1 MSGTSP
7 RRSRPLP
14 VIHRLLPGV
23 YYGWVVALGCGA
35 LSFATVGIGFY
46 GMAVFLDGLTGSGG
60 LTKTEVAGPTSLYF
74 MTSGVAG
81 IFVGRFVDR
90 RGARGSIVAGTLVMA
105 ACLVAIGRVT
115 EARSLWLLYPI
126 MALGFAAC
134 TSIPTNAIVTRW
146 FVGLRAR
153 AMSFSHSG
161 VSIGGIVLV
170 PWATGLIA
178 SEGLPATG
186 VALAVVLLLVALP
199 VTLFVLRFDPAD
211 HGLEPDGPGGAA
223 RAASGANPRLD
234 PAVQSRVWT
243 SREALATR
251 SFWLLA
257 LAFGLILFCQQSVL
271 VHEISLLRE
280 RTGDPR
286 AGAFAVSITAAA
298 SVTARLVVGAFADRV
313 SMRRLASFLMV
324 IQGAALL
331 GYSAAPAL
339 PALYA
344 AAVVFGL
351 TIGNVYML
359 QSLLVGELF
368 GFASFGSV
376 LGLLNLITQLA
387 GGLGPVTLGVLHG
400 ELGGYGPALRLLAV
414 LAFAAAIVVLQVAA
428 PRAAARD

>member
-1 MSGTSP
+1 M
-7 RRSRPLP
+7 
-14 VIHRLLPGV
+14 PGV

-46 GMAVFLDGLTGSGG
+46 GMAVFLDALTGTVG

-90 RGARGSIVAGTLVMA
+90 HGARRSIVAGTLVMA

-115 EARSLWLLYPI
+115 EARSLWLLYPV
-126 MALGFAAC
+126 MALGFAASA
-134 TSIPTNAIVTRW
+134 SIPTNAIVARW

-153 AMSFSHSG
+153 AMSVSHSG
-161 VSIGGIVLV
+161 VSVGGIVLV

-178 SEGLPATG
+178 SEGLPTTG
-186 VALAVVLLLVALP
+186 VALAAVLLLVALP

-211 HGLEPDGPGGAA
+211 HGLEPDGSSGAA
-223 RAASGANPRLD
+223 REASRNNPLLD
-234 PAVQSRVWT
+234 PVVQSRIWT

-251 SFWLLA
+251 NFWLLA
-257 LAFGLILFCQQSVL
+257 LAFGLILFCQQSTL

-286 AGAFAVSITAAA
+286 AGAFAVSVTAGA
-298 SVTARLVVGAFADRV
+298 SVIARLVVGFFADRIPK
-313 SMRRLASFLMV
+313 RGLTALLMA
-324 IQGAALL
+324 IQGVALL
-331 GYSAAPAL
+331 GFAAAPDL

-344 AAVVFGL
+344 AAVVFGV

-368 GFASFGSV
+368 GFASFASV
-376 LGLLNLITQLA
+376 LGLLNLITQVA
-387 GGLGPVTLGVLHG
+387 GGLGPVALGVLHG
-400 ELGGYGPALRLLAV
+400 ELGGYEPALRLLAA
-414 LAFAAAIVVLQVAA
+414 LAFAAAVVVWQVRA
-428 PRAAARD
+428 PRAASQD